1 MAARLS
7 PSQWLTASCSDPNTS
22 DPPVWRRGQRGP
34 DRQTARLA
42 PCLSCQNRQAA
53 NRKEQEKTPFKPFCL
68 SIHALFPSDGFG
80 IRQSPLSL
88 HKLWSLIC
96 MGLGMWGSDWGITN
110 QHWKRYIILNFYS
123 IAFYS
128 ILFSWPYVTGPL
140 VGMCGDGNGRSV
152 SGERET
158 TLRSGQTVNPRDH
171 RTPEQGSVIHGLW
184 VTSLRGD
191 GPIPAWRYCW
201 CRCQRPCIKLF
212 CQHWKYHGYFL
223 WMEIFWF
230 ICVFVQSKA
239 KAIML

>member
-22 DPPVWRRGQRGP
+22 DPPVWRRDQRGP

-42 PCLSCQNRQAA
+42 PYLSCQNRQAA
-53 NRKEQEKTPFKPFCL
+53 NRKEQENTPFKPFCL

-96 MGLGMWGSDWGITN
+96 KGLGMWGSDWGITN
-110 QHWKRYIILNFYS
+110 QHWKRYIIHNFYS

-152 SGERET
+152 SGGERPHWGAVKPSTPGT
-158 TLRSGQTVNPRDH
+158 TGLRSKAAWFMAYGLPHWGETVQFPHEDTADVVASGH
-171 RTPEQGSVIHGLW
+171 ASSCSVS
-184 VTSLRGD
+184 TEN
-191 GPIPAWRYCW
+191 IPDISFEWKFSDSFVCLFKVKR
-201 CRCQRPCIKLF
+201 KL
-212 CQHWKYHGYFL
+212 
-223 WMEIFWF
+223 
-230 ICVFVQSKA
+230 
-239 KAIML
+239 